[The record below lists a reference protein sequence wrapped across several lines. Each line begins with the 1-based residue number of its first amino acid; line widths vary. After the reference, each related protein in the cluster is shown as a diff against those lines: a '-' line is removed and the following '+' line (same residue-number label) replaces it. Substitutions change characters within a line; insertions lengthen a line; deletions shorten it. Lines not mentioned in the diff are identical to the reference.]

1 MERFYEALRAHRRP
15 ATILLSGFAVF
26 ITCFGFPFLRLDG
39 QWTAAEGSTVFLCL
53 VAYTEIGLALGGLF
67 PRWKLPAILC
77 LTGLLTGLGLGA
89 RFWLEFGE
97 VSNTYNFTLPNV
109 LLHCAVALGLCS
121 VSWLA
126 SAKGQ
131 GADGP

>member
-1 MERFYEALRAHRRP
+1 MLLLFAFALF
-15 ATILLSGFAVF
+15 ISCFA
-26 ITCFGFPFLRLDG
+26 FPFLRLDG
-39 QWTAAEGSTVFLCL
+39 QLSPARDGGRVFLCL
-53 VAYTEIGLALGGLF
+53 FAYTQLGLGLGGLF
-67 PRWKLPAILC
+67 PRWKLPARLC
-77 LTGLLTGLGLGA
+77 LTGLLTAAGLGC

-126 SAKGQ
+126 SAKSQ